1 MGLFTENTMV
11 TFRWCGG
18 EVNRHTFDDVGT
30 GHVND
35 SAVVAVTEMAMPG
48 FDVGDLG
55 GIKVGVMHGM
65 VQFGGNDLRVE
76 GGNGIQSLGWGH
88 HAPGNRL
95 PTCLVDDPA
104 NTFVEAADAF
114 SIAIKCG
121 NGD

>member
-1 MGLFTENTMV
+1 MGLVTENAMV

-18 EVNRHTFDDVGT
+18 EVNGHTFDDVGM

-35 SAVVAVTEMAMPG
+35 SAVVAVTKMAMPG
-48 FDVGDLG
+48 FDVGGLG
-55 GIKVGVMHGM
+55 GIKVGVMRGM

-88 HAPGNRL
+88 HAPGNHL

-104 NTFVEAADAF
+104 NIFIKAADTF
-114 SIAIKCG
+114 SIMIKCG
-121 NGD
+121 NRD